1 MRCSYRI
8 TKKDKKLEEMKRPQ
22 WSSQLA
28 FIVASIGSAV
38 GLGNIWRFPYIMG
51 EYGGAVFLFIYL
63 GLIFTICILP
73 LISELFLGKFFQRNI
88 VSIFETI
95 NKKCSVFGWLC
106 IVTAILI
113 PCFYFV
119 VGGWIL
125 NYIYMSVANIQIA
138 DYTKYFSD
146 FVASP
151 AVQPFCTLL
160 FLILTVMITYRGV
173 NKGIEKANNIM
184 MPAFALILIILA
196 ICSLNLPN
204 AERGIEF
211 MFRPDFSKVNIRMIL
226 IALGQALFTLSIGM
240 GALTTYG
247 SYLKKDAKIVRLS
260 YILAFFDTLL
270 AVLAGIMIFPAVFSF
285 GLEPGAGPNLV
296 FITMPHIF
304 NQLPFG
310 NIVSLLFFTL
320 IFFAAI
326 TSGISLLET
335 SVLTFIEKFN
345 MSREKAVL
353 VLTGI
358 ITLITVPTSL
368 SYGILKGMTF
378 NGLNLFEFLDF
389 TTSNILLPFNT
400 LIICLIVGWV
410 IKPSNML
417 ITKRKWCFKILNFA
431 LKYVIPVV
439 LVSLMYF
446 GLEG

>member
-1 MRCSYRI
+1 ME
-8 TKKDKKLEEMKRPQ
+8 KGQRPQ

-28 FIVASIGSAV
+28 FIIASIGSAV

-63 GLIFTICILP
+63 ILIFTICILP
-73 LISELFLGKFFQRNI
+73 LICELFLGKFFQKNI
-88 VSIFETI
+88 VSVFEAI
-95 NKKCSVFGWLC
+95 NKKCSIFGWLC
-106 IVTAILI
+106 ILTAILI

-125 NYIYMSVANIQIA
+125 NYIYISLTNLQVA
-138 DYTKYFSD
+138 DYTSYFSE

-151 AVQPFCTLL
+151 VLQPLCTVL
-160 FLILTVMITYRGV
+160 FLVLTVMITYRGV

-184 MPAFALILIILA
+184 MPSFALILVILA
-196 ICSLNLPN
+196 IYTLNLPN
-204 AERGIEF
+204 ADRGLEF
-211 MFRPDFSKVNIRMIL
+211 MFNPDFSKVNMKMIL

-260 YILAFFDTLL
+260 YVLAFFDTLL

-310 NIVSLLFFTL
+310 NLISLLFFVL

-326 TSGISLLET
+326 TSGISLMET

-345 MSREKAVL
+345 MSRKKAVL
-353 VLTGI
+353 ILTGI
-358 ITLITVPTSL
+358 ISLVTIPTSL
-368 SYGILKGMTF
+368 SFGVLKGMTLS
-378 NGLNLFEFLDF
+378 GLNLFELLDY
-389 TTSNILLPFNT
+389 TSSNILLPFNT
-400 LIICLIVGWV
+400 LVICLVVGWV

-417 ITKRKWCFKILNFA
+417 ITKRKWSFKIINFA
-431 LKYVIPVV
+431 LRYVIPVV
-439 LVSLMYF
+439 LVTLMFF

>member
-1 MRCSYRI
+1 M
-8 TKKDKKLEEMKRPQ
+8 EERKRPQ
-22 WSSQLA
+22 WSSSLS
-28 FIVASIGSAV
+28 FIIASIGSAV

-51 EYGGAVFLFIYL
+51 EYGGAIFLFIYL
-63 GLIFTICILP
+63 LLIFTICILP

-88 VSIFETI
+88 VSVFETI
-95 NKKCSVFGWLC
+95 NKKFSVFGWLC
-106 IVTAILI
+106 IVTSILI

-125 NYIYMSVANIQIA
+125 NYIYLSVVNTNIA
-138 DYTKYFSD
+138 DYTAYFTN
-146 FVASP
+146 FAASP
-151 AVQPFCTLL
+151 YLQPFYTML
-160 FLILTVMITYRGV
+160 FLILTVAITYRGV

-184 MPAFALILIILA
+184 MPAFALILIVLA
-196 ICSLNLPN
+196 IYTLNLPN
-204 AERGIEF
+204 AQRGLDF
-211 MFRPDFSKVNIRMIL
+211 MFHPDFSKVNMKMIL

-270 AVLAGIMIFPAVFSF
+270 AVFAGIMIFPAVFSF

-310 NIVSLLFFTL
+310 NLISLLFFVL

-326 TSGISLLET
+326 TSGISLVET
-335 SVLTFIEKFN
+335 SVLTFIEKFGI
-345 MSREKAVL
+345 SRGRAVL
-353 VLTGI
+353 ISTGI
-358 ITLITVPTSL
+358 ISLITIPTSL
-368 SYGILKGMTF
+368 SYGVL
-378 NGLNLFEFLDF
+378 NGATLCGFNLFEFLDF

-400 LIICLIVGWV
+400 LIICLVVGWI

-417 ITKRKWCFKILNFA
+417 ITKRRWCFKLFNFA
-431 LKYVIPVV
+431 LRYIIPVV
-439 LVSLMYF
+439 LVTLMYF

>member
-1 MRCSYRI
+1 M
-8 TKKDKKLEEMKRPQ
+8 EERKRPQ
-22 WSSQLA
+22 WSSSIA
-28 FIVASIGSAV
+28 FIIASIGSAV

-63 GLIFTICILP
+63 LLIFTICILP
-73 LISELFLGKFFQRNI
+73 LISELFLGKFFQKNI
-88 VSIFETI
+88 VSVYEAID
-95 NKKCSVFGWLC
+95 KKCSIFGWLC

-125 NYIYMSVANIQIA
+125 NYIYISLTDLQVA
-138 DYTKYFSD
+138 DYTVYFAD
-146 FVASP
+146 FVKSP
-151 AVQPFCTLL
+151 LLQPFYTIL
-160 FLILTVMITYRGV
+160 FLILTVGITYRGV

-184 MPAFALILIILA
+184 MPAFAVILLILA
-196 ICSLNLPN
+196 IYTLNLPN
-204 AERGIEF
+204 ASRGLEF
-211 MFRPDFSKVNIRMIL
+211 MFNPDFSKVNMKMIL

-260 YILAFFDTLL
+260 YVLAFFDTLL

-310 NIVSLLFFTL
+310 NLISLMFFVL

-345 MSREKAVL
+345 MSRGKAVL

-358 ITLITVPTSL
+358 ISLITIPTSL
-368 SYGILKGMTF
+368 SYGIL
-378 NGLNLFEFLDF
+378 NG
-389 TTSNILLPFNT
+389 TA
-400 LIICLIVGWV
+400 LIY
-410 IKPSNML
+410 
-417 ITKRKWCFKILNFA
+417 LNFWI
-431 LKYVIPVV
+431 LQPQI
-439 LVSLMYF
+439 YF
-446 GLEG
+446 YLLIH

>member
-1 MRCSYRI
+1 M
-8 TKKDKKLEEMKRPQ
+8 EERKRPQ
-22 WSSQLA
+22 WSSSLA
-28 FIVASIGSAV
+28 FIIASIGSAV

-63 GLIFTICILP
+63 LLIFTICILP

-88 VSIFETI
+88 VSVYEAI
-95 NKKCSVFGWLC
+95 NKKCGIFGWLC
-106 IVTAILI
+106 IVTAVLI

-125 NYIYMSVANIQIA
+125 NYIYISLTNLNVS
-138 DYTKYFSD
+138 DYTVYFSD
-146 FVASP
+146 FVKSP
-151 AVQPFCTLL
+151 LLQPFYTML
-160 FLILTVMITYRGV
+160 FLILTVGITFRGV

-184 MPAFALILIILA
+184 MPAFAFILLALA
-196 ICSLNLPN
+196 IYTLSLPN
-204 AERGIEF
+204 ASKGLEF
-211 MFRPDFSKVNIRMIL
+211 MFNPDFSKVNMKMIL

-310 NIVSLLFFTL
+310 NLISLLFFVL

-345 MSREKAVL
+345 MSRGKAVL

-358 ITLITVPTSL
+358 ISLITIPTSL
-368 SYGILKGMTF
+368 SYGVLNDVTLWKF
-378 NGLNLFEFLDF
+378 NLFEFLDF
-389 TTSNILLPFNT
+389 ATSNILLPFNT
-400 LIICLIVGWV
+400 LIICLVVGWV

-417 ITKRKWCFKILNFA
+417 ITKRRWCFKLFNFA
-431 LKYVIPVV
+431 LRYIIPVV
-439 LVSLMYF
+439 LVTLMYF

>member
-1 MRCSYRI
+1 M
-8 TKKDKKLEEMKRPQ
+8 EEKQRPQ

-28 FIVASIGSAV
+28 FIIASIGSAV

-63 GLIFTICILP
+63 FLIFTICILP
-73 LISELFLGKFFQRNI
+73 LISELFLGKFFQKNI
-88 VSIFETI
+88 VSVFESI
-95 NKKCSVFGWLC
+95 NKKCSIFGWLC
-106 IVTAILI
+106 ILTAILI

-125 NYIYMSVANIQIA
+125 NYIYISLTNLQVA
-138 DYTKYFSD
+138 DYTAYFSE

-151 AVQPFCTLL
+151 VLQPLCTVL

-184 MPAFALILIILA
+184 MPSFALILVILA
-196 ICSLNLPN
+196 IYTLNLPN
-204 AERGIEF
+204 AERGLEF
-211 MFRPDFSKVNIRMIL
+211 MFHPDFSKVNMKMIL

-247 SYLKKDAKIVRLS
+247 SYLKRDAKIVRLS

-310 NIVSLLFFTL
+310 NMISLMFFVL

-326 TSGISLLET
+326 TSGISLMET
-335 SVLTFIEKFN
+335 SVLTFIEKFH
-345 MSREKAVL
+345 MSRKKAVL
-353 VLTGI
+353 LLTGI

-368 SYGILKGMTF
+368 SYGVLKGMTL
-378 NGLNLFEFLDF
+378 NGLNLFELLDYS
-389 TTSNILLPFNT
+389 TSNILLPFNT

-417 ITKRKWCFKILNFA
+417 ITKRKWSFKIINFA
-431 LKYVIPVV
+431 LRYIIPVV
-439 LVSLMYF
+439 LITLMYF

>member
-1 MRCSYRI
+1 M
-8 TKKDKKLEEMKRPQ
+8 EERKRPQ
-22 WSSQLA
+22 WSSSIA
-28 FIVASIGSAV
+28 FIIASIGSAV

-63 GLIFTICILP
+63 LLIFTICILP
-73 LISELFLGKFFQRNI
+73 LISELFLGKFFQKNI
-88 VSIFETI
+88 VSVYEAID
-95 NKKCSVFGWLC
+95 KKCSIFGWLC

-125 NYIYMSVANIQIA
+125 NYIYISLTDLQVA
-138 DYTKYFSD
+138 DYTVYFAD
-146 FVASP
+146 FVKSP
-151 AVQPFCTLL
+151 LLQPFYTIL
-160 FLILTVMITYRGV
+160 FLILTVGITYRGV

-184 MPAFALILIILA
+184 MPAFAVILLILA
-196 ICSLNLPN
+196 IYTLNLPN
-204 AERGIEF
+204 ASRGLEF
-211 MFRPDFSKVNIRMIL
+211 MFNPDFSKVNMKMIL

-260 YILAFFDTLL
+260 YVLAFFDTLL

-310 NIVSLLFFTL
+310 NLISLMFFIL

-345 MSREKAVL
+345 MSRGKAVL

-358 ITLITVPTSL
+358 ISIITIPTSL
-368 SYGILKGMTF
+368 SYGIL
-378 NGLNLFEFLDF
+378 NGTALCGFNLFEFLDF
-389 TTSNILLPFNT
+389 ATSNILLPFNT
-400 LIICLIVGWV
+400 LIICLVVGWV

-417 ITKRKWCFKILNFA
+417 ITKRRWCFKIFNFA
-431 LKYVIPVV
+431 LKYIIPIV
-439 LVSLMYF
+439 LITLMYF